1 MTIPNGVIA
10 LGFIFEALFWLS
22 VYFLIIRHGFRDKIH
37 YMPVLA
43 MCGNISWEFMLGMGT
58 LSGLG
63 GPFADL
69 GERFPACPASWP
81 SCPEGLIGALTLS
94 AALLDVVI
102 AYIIIRWGVRQ
113 FTTDWIVKYF
123 PWLVLLGIGTAFVIL
138 ITSVGDVF
146 VVNPYPTCVAGHNVG
161 CVTGPAAEFLEL
173 NHDGGFVTGAVLA
186 VIMAAL
192 FISWIIT
199 RDDLRGQSFYGS
211 SPIRVQRLTS
221 QEARQVARRSDRMSR
236 GPLQFQQEQLFI
248 PHAACTSEDRFD
260 GRVDRFDHTEAD
272 GMEAVGGDAV
282 EMTTEE
288 RPEALHL
295 REPLPAQRFHP
306 ADEEVPH
313 AHRRLIG
320 PDTAVLNRFFTAL
333 STAT

>member
-199 RDDLRGQSFYGS
+199 RDDLRGQSFYIALFMFLGNTS
-211 SPIRVQRLTS
+211 AYGVALMWSGFQLSMLAHVLSVVSLTLGL
-221 QEARQVARRSDRMSR
+221 AYVVLFVRRSR
-236 GPLQFQQEQLFI
+236 QL
-248 PHAACTSEDRFD
+248 
-260 GRVDRFDHTEAD
+260 GRN
-272 GMEAVGGDAV
+272 
-282 EMTTEE
+282 
-288 RPEALHL
+288 PYLL
-295 REPLPAQRFHP
+295 R
-306 ADEEVPH
+306 V
-313 AHRRLIG
+313 
-320 PDTAVLNRFFTAL
+320 
-333 STAT
+333 